1 MKEPGTESGMG
12 SGSGRWLANPANR
25 VEAELREALDS
36 AAARQ
41 ADEVALRR
49 VWARLAELPNPVL
62 EAAEGREQRQA
73 ARARRILWPWILA
86 ASLAGATA
94 TLAFMLV
101 AAKTESRT
109 GHGEQALAS
118 STPIGAS
125 SPGEADGGG
134 KSTLEAPGTVRTG
147 FGETLHLSLRGGA
160 EVIVKSES
168 TLVLDENHGLAVSAG
183 EVEFHV
189 PHQASGQTFAVAAR
203 GYRVVVVGT
212 RFRVRVSQTGA
223 AVGVDEGVVEIWTD
237 RRIARIPAGE
247 SWISTTP
254 SGSDVASHNRSGSTE
269 VGAVGGSRTG
279 RTTESARPSRGG
291 AQLGSAGVVSDPVG
305 NPVSNPVKKNARRLL
320 ALSTPAAPTSTS
332 SSSTGSTAFGA
343 DNGWVDPAYLPT
355 DPIPAGLLG
364 EPPSGL
370 TGVTAGATIASAPHR
385 AGMSSTDRERAPQ
398 VAPTPAVPAD
408 ATPIA
413 LQARGARAAGDS
425 RRALG
430 LYRTLALRG
439 GAAGEHAEYEIGGIL
454 RDSLHQPREA
464 VSAWR
469 SYREQHPRGL
479 LRIEADISVIETLVS
494 MGDTSAAISEASEF
508 IRRYPD
514 SERSAEIA
522 RLAGDLLRERGEYVE
537 AIHAYDIALGSAH
550 SRRDIADSASF
561 HRSLCV
567 HRGDEAR
574 GLESLRAYIATFP
587 GGRFHGEAV
596 RIVDRA
602 NSVVSPH

>member
-62 EAAEGREQRQA
+62 ETDEGREQRQA

-203 GYRVVVVGT
+203 EYRVVVVGT

-247 SWISTTP
+247 SWISTAP
-254 SGSDVASHNRSGSTE
+254 LGSDVASQIRAGSTE

-279 RTTESARPSRGG
+279 RATGSARAARGA
-291 AQLGSAGVVSDPVG
+291 AQLGSAGVVG
-305 NPVSNPVKKNARRLL
+305 NPASNPARKNARRML
-320 ALSTPAAPTSTS
+320 ALSTPVASS
-332 SSSTGSTAFGA
+332 SSSTGSSAFGA

-370 TGVTAGATIASAPHR
+370 VGATSGATIASTLHR
-385 AGMSSTDRERAPQ
+385 AGTSSSDRERAPQ
-398 VAPTPAVPAD
+398 IAPTPAVPAD
-408 ATPIA
+408 TTPIA
-413 LQARGARAAGDS
+413 LQARGARAAGDA

-602 NSVVSPH
+602 SSVVSPH